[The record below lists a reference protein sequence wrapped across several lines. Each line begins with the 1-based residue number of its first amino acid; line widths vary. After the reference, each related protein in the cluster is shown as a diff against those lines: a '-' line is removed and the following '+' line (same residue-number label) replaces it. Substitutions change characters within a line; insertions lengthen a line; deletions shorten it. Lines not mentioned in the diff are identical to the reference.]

1 MNQPALGI
9 VLFAALGL
17 AGARA
22 QQELPPPEVAL
33 QDAGAPL
40 DYMLQL
46 PAGFA
51 AERFWPVVVL
61 LGDFAKDPAAERER
75 ALGIART
82 LAQRGMVVVLPQALQ
97 RMPPLPGFE
106 DGVIV
111 HQGLPQLPVVL
122 RRRFHV
128 AGGGLHLVALG
139 AAAGAAGRLAAQVPW
154 QFQSL
159 SVVGPESRVEASVAA
174 ALWARPCT
182 VFGAPLQPSEGHKRT
197 DPLRA
202 VIVRRPAVPAAELPA
217 ALAEHLA
224 ALQAARTPAGT
235 AGEVALALDDFH
247 DAADKGDLE
256 RYFARF
262 PDDAV
267 FLGTDATERW
277 VGAEFRRFAQ
287 PYFRG
292 GSGWTF
298 VPVARNIVVDSGGR
312 LAWFHEQ
319 LENGAY
325 GECRGSGVLELR
337 SGRWVVRHYDLT
349 IPVPNDLAKGLV
361 ARIRAFAQGLGDPV
375 ATVVIV
381 RHAEKAAGSDPDL
394 TEAGRA
400 RAERLASMLADVPVV
415 AVFTSEFRRTQATVA
430 PLCGAKGLTAQ
441 AVPAANSKALV
452 EQLRQLGPGK
462 TALVAAH
469 SDTIG
474 PMLRA
479 LGVAEPVSI
488 ADDDFGELL
497 VVALAPEGARL
508 LRLHY

>member
-1 MNQPALGI
+1 MAQLTLGI
-9 VLFAALGL
+9 VLFVTAGL
-17 AGARA
+17 VEVRA
-22 QQELPPPEVAL
+22 QQEPPPPEVVTE
-33 QDAGAPL
+33 QSGAPL
-40 DYMLQL
+40 DHYLQL

-61 LGDFAKDPAAERER
+61 LDAAANDPAAERDQV
-75 ALGIART
+75 LGLART
-82 LAQRGMVVVLPQALQ
+82 LARRGLVVAVPQPLSRVA
-97 RMPPLPGFE
+97 PLPGIG
-106 DGVIV
+106 DGVLAPV
-111 HQGLPQLPVVL
+111 GLPRLPAAL

-139 AAAGAAGRLAAQVPW
+139 AAAGAAGRLAAEVPW

-159 SVVGPESRVEASVAA
+159 TVSGPEADVAESVAA

-182 VFGAPLQPSEGHKRT
+182 VFGGAEPPAEAHQRTAPP
-197 DPLRA
+197 RA
-202 VIVRRPAVPAAELPA
+202 VIVRRPAVPGAGWPE
-217 ALAEHLA
+217 ALAGHLV
-224 ALQAARTPAGT
+224 ALQAARTPAGP

-277 VGAEFRRFAQ
+277 VGPEFRRFAQ

-298 VPVARNIVVDSGGR
+298 VPVARHVAVDSGGR
-312 LAWFHEQ
+312 LAWFDER
-319 LENGAY
+319 LENESY
-325 GECRGSGVLELR
+325 GECRGSGVLEQR
-337 SGRWVVRHYDLT
+337 DGRWVVRHYDLT

-361 ARIRAFAQGLGDPV
+361 ARTRAFARGLGD
-375 ATVVIV
+375 AATTVVIV
-381 RHAEKAAGSDPDL
+381 RHAEKAAGDDPDL

-400 RAERLASMLADVPVV
+400 RAERLAAALADVPVTE
-415 AVFTSEFRRTQATVA
+415 VFTSEFRRTQATVS
-430 PLCGAKGLTAQ
+430 PLCGRKRLTAQ
-441 AVPAANSKALV
+441 AVPAANPKALARL
-452 EQLRQLGPGK
+452 LRELGPGR

-474 PMLRA
+474 PILRA
-479 LGVAEPVSI
+479 LGVVEKVAI

-497 VVALAPEGARL
+497 VVTLQPEGARL